1 MMVVKK
7 GYPMRLT
14 TFSQRIMLFVTLLA
28 AGTITS
34 GCANYHPL
42 ARWNRQDSNTDASI
56 HARAKKDPF
65 PAAHEPPA
73 ESVKR

>member
-1 MMVVKK
+1 
-7 GYPMRLT
+7 MRLNT
-14 TFSQRIMLFVTLLA
+14 VCSRITLSAALLA
-28 AGTITS
+28 SSVLSG

-42 ARWNRQDSNTDASI
+42 ARWNKQDAAADATI

>member
-7 GYPMRLT
+7 GYSMRLI
-14 TFSQRIMLFVTLLA
+14 SLCSRITLSA
-28 AGTITS
+28 ALLTAGAIS
-34 GCANYHPL
+34 CGCANYRPL
-42 ARWNRQDSNTDASI
+42 ARWNKQDAAADAKI